1 MQIVRFRTHLAAC
14 LLAFVA
20 AAAAQAQG
28 IQKLGF
34 IDTERVYQQST
45 QAQQI
50 QNTLQ
55 REFGQRQQALQAL
68 RSRVAQLKADFIR
81 SGRNQTQIGSELLTA
96 EAELMR
102 QTAEFTEDYNLRRHE
117 EFAALQQHANGIIA
131 QIAQRGGYD
140 LILSEVVYVDNKF
153 DITDE
158 VIRELNRRP

>member
-1 MQIVRFRTHLAAC
+1 MQIVRYRNH
-14 LLAFVA
+14 LLACMLAFSA
-20 AAAAQAQG
+20 NAQAEG

-55 REFGQRQQALQAL
+55 REFGQRQQALNLL
-68 RSRVAQLKADFIR
+68 RDRVARLKADFIR
-81 SGRNQTQIGSELLTA
+81 TGNRQNTGNELL
-96 EAELMR
+96 EAETELAR
-102 QTAEFTEDYNLRRHE
+102 QAAQFTEDYNLRRHE
-117 EFAALQQHANGIIA
+117 EFAALQQYANGIIA

-140 LILSEVVYVDNKF
+140 LILSEVVYVDGKF